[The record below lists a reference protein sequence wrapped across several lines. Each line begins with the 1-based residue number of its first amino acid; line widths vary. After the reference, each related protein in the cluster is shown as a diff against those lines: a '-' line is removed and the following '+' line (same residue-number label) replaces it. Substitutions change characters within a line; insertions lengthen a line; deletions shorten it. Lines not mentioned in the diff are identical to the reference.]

1 MIELK
6 KCYCSVK
13 VTIVYSLALYFRLCI
28 LFPVIGVF
36 LCFIIHSLFYLHVH
50 TLHNNYKKKLT
61 LWCGGYCWKNKHH
74 VYRLQGIVVSANV
87 YKMYKTNTGRYSHTN
102 LKRIKFIVYQ
112 NDRNEMISF
121 NLKIVFLF
129 VGLRK

>member
-50 TLHNNYKKKLT
+50 TLHNNYKKNSRF
-61 LWCGGYCWKNKHH
+61 G
-74 VYRLQGIVVSANV
+74 VVVIAGKINIMSID
-87 YKMYKTNTGRYSHTN
+87 YKELLYPRMFTKCTRQIQVDTVI
-102 LKRIKFIVYQ
+102 L
-112 NDRNEMISF
+112 ISKEL
-121 NLKIVFLF
+121 NS
-129 VGLRK
+129 